1 MRVEPYTIGDFLHVF
16 NRANQGMVLFPNV
29 SDKWHFLKI
38 LRFFNDEYIPINPS
52 RQLDYLLKSGRISR
66 QFEWPKD
73 WPPHRPLV
81 KILSYRLR
89 KTHFHLLLKEIVK
102 GGMSKFM
109 KRLGD
114 AITKYINQKYNRRG
128 RIFQGA
134 YRAKTIGKDVRI
146 LQYIDAYVQVF
157 NAFEDYPGGI
167 ESALKEF
174 DKAFEFA
181 LEDPFS
187 SLGESFGKRNL
198 GIVDRDVLAEMF
210 PNLEIYKKFVY
221 DALLVRNIREVL
233 GRLTI
238 EEC

>member
-89 KTHFHLLLKEIVK
+89 KNHFHLLLKEIVK

-134 YRAKTIGKDVRI
+134 YRAKTIGKDARI

-198 GIVDRDVLAEMF
+198 GIVDRDVLGEMF

-233 GRLTI
+233 GKLTI

>member
-89 KTHFHLLLKEIVK
+89 KNHFHLLLKEIVK

-181 LEDPFS
+181 LKNPFS